1 MGFIPSESFPSA
13 EPCALRLPC
22 PHVVFDIASSCSE
35 DQKVT
40 MPRNSR
46 ALLPAEIRTRLE
58 PVRAR
63 ADTLM
68 GFRTL
73 RPQIFRL

>member
-1 MGFIPSESFPSA
+1 
-13 EPCALRLPC
+13 
-22 PHVVFDIASSCSE
+22 
-35 DQKVT
+35 

-58 PVRAR
+58 PMRAR

-68 GFRTL
+68 GFCTL
-73 RPQIFRL
+73 RKQHLLLRVPVARYPPRNTGWGAKPESSAPRRTGPRQQKYVRIP